1 MKIEISAAQLAI
13 TSSVVSAAAR
23 LFWPIR
29 SA

>member
-1 MKIEISAAQLAI
+1 MNTEISAAQPTM

-23 LFWPIR
+23 LPWPMR